1 MSAMAG
7 FGILRGAPDGT
18 PFRPAYRVIC
28 ALALVKDAQG
38 LVHHCYH
45 GCLLEWLSPEQEATF
60 LEMGIVE
67 RVSEPSDS
75 ADAEYADELIVEP
88 APSHTKPTR
97 TNRVR

>member
-7 FGILRGAPDGT
+7 FDFLRGAPDGA
-18 PFRPAYRVIC
+18 PLRPAFRVIS

-45 GCLLEWLSPEQEATF
+45 GCLLEWLSPEQEAMF

-67 RVSEPSDS
+67 RVSESGESVP
-75 ADAEYADELIVEP
+75 AEYVDELITDP
-88 APSHTKPTR
+88 APLDDEPNPAKR
-97 TNRVR
+97 AR